1 MSVGIASNKM
11 LAKLASQA
19 IKPDG
24 ILVIDGDPAMQNLL
38 KTTAVSR
45 LPRCGGKVTDTLT
58 LAGINTVTDLQ
69 VSIHPPFALSTC
81 PLCTVP
87 LTAMPAWVLA
97 AASSCVC
104 LQKLVAAFQNQC
116 CACDNNRDCC
126 RSAALSALTQ
136 HGSQINASSVGGHT
150 IS

>member
-1 MSVGIASNKM
+1 MVSVGIASNKM

-24 ILVIDGDPAMQNLL
+24 ILVIDGEPAMQKLL

-58 LAGINTVTDLQ
+58 LAGVHTVADLQ
-69 VSIHPPFALSTC
+69 VSIFSPLALVQMSTL
-81 PLCTVP
+81 LC
-87 LTAMPAWVLA
+87 LTAMLHQLMYAYKSWWQPTQNSFAVVISVVSAAILPLFGIDTAW
-97 AASSCVC
+97 
-104 LQKLVAAFQNQC
+104 QPNQC
-116 CACDNNRDCC
+116 K
-126 RSAALSALTQ
+126 LSGL
-136 HGSQINASSVGGHT
+136 SS

>member
-1 MSVGIASNKM
+1 MCFVKAHACFAAVLQELNLVVSVGIATNKM

-24 ILVIDGDPAMQNLL
+24 ILVIDGEPAMQKLL

-58 LAGINTVTDLQ
+58 LAGIHTVADLQ
-69 VSIHPPFALSTC
+69 VSIFPLLALIRC
-81 PLCTVP
+81 PLCTVSW
-87 LTAMPAWVLA
+87 TAMPAQALN

-104 LQKLVAAFQNQC
+104 LQKLVAAFQNQF
-116 CACDNNRDCC
+116 CACDFN
-126 RSAALSALTQ
+126 
-136 HGSQINASSVGGHT
+136 
-150 IS
+150 